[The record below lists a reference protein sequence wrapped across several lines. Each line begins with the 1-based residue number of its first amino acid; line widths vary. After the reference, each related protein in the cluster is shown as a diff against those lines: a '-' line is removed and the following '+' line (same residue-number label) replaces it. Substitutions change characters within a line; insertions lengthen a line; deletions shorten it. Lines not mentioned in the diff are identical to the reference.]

1 MPQLMFFYSLE
12 DGKALNN
19 LVTISRSIWTLPIK
33 KQKQGDLVETL
44 RVSELELAMV
54 TTTMTALTTM
64 TTAATFF
71 QRQR

>member
-1 MPQLMFFYSLE
+1 M
-12 DGKALNN
+12 NN

-64 TTAATFF
+64 TTKTTAATFF